1 MLSIS
6 HAIGYCHLFWGPSSA
21 LYIDVVTSFRAL
33 KPFLRQGTILR
44 VGDVADY
51 QDQSKSEFLL
61 QGTMAN
67 AQLPLECQLCMS
79 PTLSHHLPRY

>member
-6 HAIGYCHLFWGPSSA
+6 HAIGYCHLFRGPSSA
-21 LYIDVVTSFRAL
+21 LYIDVVPSFGAL
-33 KPFLRQGTILR
+33 KPFLRRGTILR

-51 QDQSKSEFLL
+51 QDRSKSGFLMR
-61 QGTMAN
+61 GTMAN
-67 AQLPLECQLCMS
+67 AQLPLERQLCMS